1 MTDEELQHLLTM
13 RAGYLER
20 IRLLEARQARRG
32 ELPSGEALELGQAQ
46 RDLEGVEARLQ
57 TVPVSREARQA
68 IGPHAQIIILE
79 FRVKALEDKLH
90 DGLLSLERKL
100 TEMQGEGQ
108 ERRQALMQS
117 LIVIIVLL
125 LSGFVALVVA
135 GR

>member
-1 MTDEELQHLLTM
+1 MTDEELQHLLVM

-20 IRLLEARQARRG
+20 IHLLEARQARRG

-57 TVPVSREARQA
+57 TVPFSREARQA

-125 LSGFVALVVA
+125 LSGFVALVIA